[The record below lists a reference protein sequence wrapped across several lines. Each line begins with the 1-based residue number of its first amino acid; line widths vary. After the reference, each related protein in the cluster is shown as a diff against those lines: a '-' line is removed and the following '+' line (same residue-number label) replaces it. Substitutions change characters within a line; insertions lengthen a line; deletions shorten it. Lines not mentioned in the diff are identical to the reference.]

1 MKAKHQA
8 LSQWNQSKSSAA
20 LWVSEHV
27 SCGSNRYNTS
37 PWCRCTEALQASPGG
52 DRNDLVWTNPL
63 RVVAV
68 VTGTPDPAGPAGL
81 DFDLAHHA
89 QDEVIGLVGRT
100 LVEQDS
106 GNPMGI
112 QCKSNLNQDDDSM
125 TIR

>member
-1 MKAKHQA
+1 M
-8 LSQWNQSKSSAA
+8 
-20 LWVSEHV
+20 
-27 SCGSNRYNTS
+27 
-37 PWCRCTEALQASPGG
+37 QASPGG

-68 VTGTPDPAGPAGL
+68 TGPLTQLAQLAQLGL
-81 DFDLAHHA
+81 ISTYFDLAHHA

-106 GNPMGI
+106 GNPTGI

-125 TIR
+125 TIQG